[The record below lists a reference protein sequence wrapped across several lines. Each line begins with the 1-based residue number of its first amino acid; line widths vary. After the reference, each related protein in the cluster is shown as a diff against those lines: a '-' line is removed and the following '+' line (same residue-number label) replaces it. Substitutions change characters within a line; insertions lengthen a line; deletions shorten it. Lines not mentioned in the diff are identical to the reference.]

1 MHSYFSLRATMNELR
16 LRIYKEIINDSP
28 SGRTSVFNK
37 ICGVTIFISIFFAV
51 IITENSIDYKF
62 GDQIDLLDW
71 IIGGLFCIEYLCRL
85 WVAPLEKKYG
95 QGWKGVF
102 RYAVSPMAI
111 IDLIAIVPSFI
122 GVRAELKILRIIR
135 LLRILKIGRSEKFK
149 QSIYHFNYA
158 LRSKSQELQISIFYT
173 VLLLLISSTF
183 MYFADSSIQPALLG
197 SIPRCLWWSITTV
210 SAVGYGDSIP
220 VTAVGKIIAS
230 ITSLMGIAAIAI
242 PTGILASGFSESIG
256 VHDENKNVSNEI
268 DFSRNSD

>member
-1 MHSYFSLRATMNELR
+1 MNELR
-16 LRIYKEIINDSP
+16 IRIYEQIINDSP
-28 SGRTSVFNK
+28 GGRTSLFNK

-51 IITENSIDYKF
+51 LITENSIDYKF
-62 GDQIDLLDW
+62 GDQIDFLDW
-71 IIGGLFCIEYLCRL
+71 LIGGLFCVEYFCRL

-95 QGWKGVF
+95 KGLIGVLRYVF
-102 RYAVSPMAI
+102 SPMAI
-111 IDLIAIVPSFI
+111 IDVIAIVPSFI

-149 QSIYHFNYA
+149 ESIFHFNYA

-183 MYFADSSIQPALLG
+183 MYLAESSIQPKLLG

-220 VTAVGKIIAS
+220 VTAVGKTIAS
-230 ITSLMGIAAIAI
+230 ITSLLGIAAIAI
-242 PTGILASGFSESIG
+242 PTGILASGFSESIA
-256 VHDENKNVSNEI
+256 VQDKKEIVSNKNKFPRNNE
-268 DFSRNSD
+268 

>member
-1 MHSYFSLRATMNELR
+1 MNELR
-16 LRIYKEIINDSP
+16 LRIYEQIVNDSP
-28 SGRTSVFNK
+28 GLKTSLFNK

-62 GDQIDLLDW
+62 GDLIDLLDW
-71 IIGGLFCIEYLCRL
+71 VIGGLFCVEYFCRL

-95 QGWKGVF
+95 KGWKGF
-102 RYAVSPMAI
+102 LRYMFSPMAI
-111 IDLIAIVPSFI
+111 IDVIAIVPSFI

-173 VLLLLISSTF
+173 VLLLLISSTL
-183 MYFADSSIQPALLG
+183 MYLAESSIQPDLLG

-220 VTAVGKIIAS
+220 ITALGKIIAS
-230 ITSLMGIAAIAI
+230 ITSLLGIAAIAI
-242 PTGILASGFSESIG
+242 PTGILASGFSDSIG
-256 VHDENKNVSNEI
+256 AQNKNELCKNE
-268 DFSRNSD
+268 FLRKTE

>member
-1 MHSYFSLRATMNELR
+1 MNDLR
-16 LRIYKEIINDSP
+16 LRIYQQIINQTP
-28 SGRTSVFNK
+28 NGRTSLFNK

-51 IITENSIDYKF
+51 IVTENSIDYQF
-62 GDQIDLLDW
+62 GDQIDFLDW
-71 IIGGLFCIEYLCRL
+71 IIGALFCLEYLCRL

-95 QGWKGVF
+95 KGWEGVL
-102 RYAVSPMAI
+102 RYMFSPMAI

-122 GVRAELKILRIIR
+122 GVRAELKILRVIR

-149 QSIYHFNYA
+149 QSIFHFNFA
-158 LRSKSQELQISIFYT
+158 LRSKSQELQISTLYT
-173 VLLLLISSTF
+173 VLLLLISSTC
-183 MYFADSSIQPALLG
+183 MYLAESSIQPELLG

-220 VTAVGKIIAS
+220 VTAIGKIIAS

-256 VHDENKNVSNEI
+256 VQNKNQSTQN
-268 DFSRNSD
+268 DFPGQSL

>member
-1 MHSYFSLRATMNELR
+1 MINELR
-16 LRIYKEIINDSP
+16 LRIYDQIINDSP
-28 SGRTSVFNK
+28 GVRTSLFNK

-51 IITENSIDYKF
+51 IITENSIDYQF
-62 GDQIDLLDW
+62 GDQIDFLDW

-95 QGWKGVF
+95 HGWKGVL
-102 RYAVSPMAI
+102 RYLVSPMAI

-149 QSIYHFNYA
+149 ESIYHFNYA
-158 LRSKSQELQISIFYT
+158 FRSKSQELQISIFYT

-183 MYFADSSIQPALLG
+183 MYLAESSIQPEVFG
-197 SIPRCLWWSITTV
+197 SIPRCFWWSITTV

-220 VTAVGKIIAS
+220 ITTVGKIIAS

-256 VHDENKNVSNEI
+256 LKTQNE
-268 DFSRNSD
+268 

>member
-1 MHSYFSLRATMNELR
+1 M
-16 LRIYKEIINDSP
+16 K
-28 SGRTSVFNK
+28 TSVFNK
-37 ICGVTIFISIFFAV
+37 ICRVTIFISIFFAV
-51 IITENSIDYKF
+51 IITENSIEYQF
-62 GDQIDLLDW
+62 GNQIDFLDW
-71 IIGGLFCIEYLCRL
+71 IIGGLFCVEYCCRL

-95 QGWKGVF
+95 KGWKGVLS
-102 RYAVSPMAI
+102 YVVSPMAI
-111 IDLIAIVPSFI
+111 IDVIAIVPSFI

-158 LRSKSQELQISIFYT
+158 LRSKSQELQISILYT

-183 MYFADSSIQPALLG
+183 MYLAESSIQPGLLG

-220 VTAVGKIIAS
+220 ITAVGKTIAS

-242 PTGILASGFSESIG
+242 PTGILASGFSESIR
-256 VHDENKNVSNEI
+256 VEDKNKNELSEN
-268 DFSRNSD
+268 DFSRNTE

>member
-1 MHSYFSLRATMNELR
+1 MNELR
-16 LRIYKEIINDSP
+16 IRIYEQIINDSP
-28 SGRTSVFNK
+28 GGRTSLFNK

-51 IITENSIDYKF
+51 VITENSIDYKF
-62 GDQIDLLDW
+62 GDQIDFLDW
-71 IIGGLFCIEYLCRL
+71 IIGGLFCVEYFCRL

-95 QGWKGVF
+95 KGLKGVL
-102 RYAVSPMAI
+102 RYMVSPMAI
-111 IDLIAIVPSFI
+111 IDVIAIVPSFI

-149 QSIYHFNYA
+149 ESIFHFNYA
-158 LRSKSQELQISIFYT
+158 IRSKSQELQISIFYT

-183 MYFADSSIQPALLG
+183 MYLAESSIQPKLLG

-220 VTAVGKIIAS
+220 VTAVGKTIAS
-230 ITSLMGIAAIAI
+230 LTSLLGIAAIAI

-256 VHDENKNVSNEI
+256 VQEKNENVSNKNDI
-268 DFSRNSD
+268 PIK

>member
-1 MHSYFSLRATMNELR
+1 MNELR
-16 LRIYKEIINDSP
+16 LRIHEQIINSSP
-28 SGRTSVFNK
+28 GRRTSLFNK

-51 IITENSIDYKF
+51 VVTENSIDYKF
-62 GDQIDLLDW
+62 GDQIDFVDW
-71 IIGGLFCIEYLCRL
+71 IIGAFFCFEYCCRL
-85 WVAPLEKKYG
+85 WVASLDKRYG
-95 QGWKGVF
+95 KGLQGVL
-102 RYAVSPMAI
+102 RYFISPMAI

-122 GVRAELKILRIIR
+122 GVRAELKFLRVIR

-149 QSIYHFNYA
+149 QSIFHFNYA
-158 LRSKSQELQISIFYT
+158 LRSKSQELQISTFYT
-173 VLLLLISSTF
+173 VLLLLFSSTF
-183 MYFADSSIQPALLG
+183 MYLAESSIQPQLLG

-256 VHDENKNVSNEI
+256 VQNKNVL
-268 DFSRNSD
+268 SDK

>member
-1 MHSYFSLRATMNELR
+1 MNEFR
-16 LRIYKEIINDSP
+16 LRIYEQITNKTKG
-28 SGRTSVFNK
+28 GRTSFFNK
-37 ICGVTIFISIFFAV
+37 LCGVTIFISIFFAV
-51 IITENSIDYKF
+51 IVTENSIDYQF

-85 WVAPLEKKYG
+85 WVAPLNEKYG
-95 QGWKGVF
+95 QGWKGVLQ
-102 RYAVSPMAI
+102 YMISPMAI
-111 IDLIAIVPSFI
+111 IDIIAIVPSFI

-149 QSIYHFNYA
+149 QSIFHFNYA
-158 LRSKSQELQISIFYT
+158 LRSKGQELQISTFYT

-183 MYFADSSIQPALLG
+183 MYLAESSIQPELLG

-220 VTAVGKIIAS
+220 ITAVGKIIAS
-230 ITSLMGIAAIAI
+230 ITSLIGIAAIAI

-256 VHDENKNVSNEI
+256 VQDKNEKELNKNQV
-268 DFSRNSD
+268 

>member
-1 MHSYFSLRATMNELR
+1 MNELR

-28 SGRTSVFNK
+28 DGRTSLFNK

-51 IITENSIDYKF
+51 IVTENSIDYQF

-71 IIGGLFCIEYLCRL
+71 IIGGLFCVEYFCRL
-85 WVAPLEKKYG
+85 WVAPLEKKFG
-95 QGWKGVF
+95 KGWKGVL
-102 RYAVSPMAI
+102 RYMVSPMAI
-111 IDLIAIVPSFI
+111 IDVIAIVPSFI
-122 GVRAELKILRIIR
+122 GVRAELKILRVIR

-149 QSIYHFNYA
+149 QSIFHFNYA
-158 LRSKSQELQISIFYT
+158 LRAKSQELQISTFYT
-173 VLLLLISSTF
+173 VLLLLISSTS
-183 MYFADSSIQPALLG
+183 MYLAESSIQPELLG

-220 VTAVGKIIAS
+220 VTAVGKTIAS

-256 VHDENKNVSNEI
+256 VQDKNKKDLYENEFPKSTE
-268 DFSRNSD
+268 